1 MVNTSWTFRRK
12 QSVAAI
18 AAQWTASANFLFLVS
33 AGLLLQFGALTTYGM
48 FVAILASI
56 GFAAVTLFLVI
67 VALTSLW
74 RFGAKAGWS
83 AIRALLITAL
93 IAAPYLTVIILG
105 LSLPPTFDTS
115 SDRTNPPAF
124 PIGARG
130 VVQELP
136 FMEWVMARDVPEPED
151 RAAIDSRRYTKDYLF
166 VRKAA
171 IEQAK
176 AFGWVEQ
183 SRAGN
188 DADNLRIGYQARTF
202 FFNQPVD
209 IVVRITEM
217 ENDVRVDMRSAFR
230 LAVPDLGLNRR
241 RIAAYFAAL
250 DEAVN
255 LPKAEE

>member
-12 QSVAAI
+12 QSVAAL
-18 AAQWTASANFLFLVS
+18 AAQWTASANFVFLAG
-33 AGLLLQFGALTTYGM
+33 AGLLLQFGILTAYGM
-48 FVAILASI
+48 FVAILATI
-56 GFAAVTLFLVI
+56 GFAAVTLFLVFI
-67 VALTSLW
+67 ALTSLW

-83 AIRALLITAL
+83 AIRALFITSL
-93 IAAPYLTVIILG
+93 IAIPYITVVVLA

-115 SDRTNPPAF
+115 SDRADPPAF

-130 VVQELP
+130 EVQELP

-151 RAAIDSRRYTKDYLF
+151 RSAIDSRRYSKDYLF
-166 VRKAA
+166 VRQAV
-171 IEQAK
+171 IDQAK
-176 AFGWVEQ
+176 NFGWVEQ

-188 DADNLRIGYQARTF
+188 DADDLRIGYQARTLL
-202 FFNQPVD
+202 FNLPVD
-209 IVVRITEM
+209 VVIRIIEM

-230 LAVPDLGLNRR
+230 LAIPDLGLNAR

-255 LPKAEE
+255 LPKTKE